1 METQV
6 HRILWITPTVLV
18 GGSRH
23 RSPTAP
29 AWRAASKLSD
39 AQKIASSRS
48 AAPLEISTG
57 ATNHGLAG
65 RA

>member
-6 HRILWITPTVLV
+6 HRIRWIAATVLV
-18 GGSRH
+18 VAAVTVHSQHQHG
-23 RSPTAP
+23 A
-29 AWRAASKLSD
+29 AASKLTD
-39 AQKIASSRS
+39 AQKIASARS
-48 AAPLEISTG
+48 AAPPEISTG

>member
-6 HRILWITPTVLV
+6 HRIPWITATVLV
-18 GGSRH
+18 V
-23 RSPTAP
+23 P
-29 AWRAASKLSD
+29 AVTVHPQHQHGAAASKLTD
-39 AQKIASSRS
+39 ARS
-48 AAPLEISTG
+48 AAPPEISTG